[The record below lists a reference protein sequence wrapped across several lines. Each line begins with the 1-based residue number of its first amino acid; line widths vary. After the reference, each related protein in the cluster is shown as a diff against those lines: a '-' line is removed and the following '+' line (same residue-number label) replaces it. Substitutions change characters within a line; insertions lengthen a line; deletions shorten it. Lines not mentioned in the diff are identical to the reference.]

1 MGKGISKHQ
10 KIINY
15 IKDLEVDSKISV
27 RGISQKLS
35 VSEGTAYRAIKEAEK
50 QGLVNTVPRVGTIR
64 IEKVEKKNFEQLT
77 FGEVANIVDGSI
89 LSGRAGLQ
97 KTLNKFVIGAMTVD
111 AMSNYLSKGDLLIVG
126 NREEAFSLA
135 IERDSAILI
144 TGGFHCSEETKR
156 LADEKNLPII
166 SSTYDSFT
174 VATMINKAIYERLIK
189 KEILLV
195 EDILTE
201 DPYSMSKDQTVAQYK
216 SLVEDTGIERF
227 PVLDKDGYLVGIITP
242 KDIVTSKDDQYISD
256 IMSKNPFFVSPKTSV
271 AYAAHYMIWEGVEV
285 LPVLENRVFKGV
297 ITRRDVMKAIHQ
309 MRNQPQ
315 MVETLE
321 DQLIDN
327 FELINIKDGIRYRGR
342 VTPYMLSQLGI
353 ASWSSLNML
362 MTIVGTEAI
371 IKSKNVDMIMDN
383 FTSYFI
389 RPIQIDFVIDV
400 HGKIIDLGR
409 NFCKV
414 EIEILYKD
422 TIIAKS
428 MMSARIMKK

>member
-15 IKDLEVDSKISV
+15 IKYLEVDSKISV

-227 PVLDKDGYLVGIITP
+227 PVLDKEGYLVALSRQR
-242 KDIVTSKDDQYISD
+242 TS
-256 IMSKNPFFVSPKTSV
+256 SPQRMTNTSV
-271 AYAAHYMIWEGVEV
+271 ISCQKSFLYPLNISCICRPLYDS
-285 LPVLENRVFKGV
+285 KGRSA
-297 ITRRDVMKAIHQ
+297 TRTKQ
-309 MRNQPQ
+309 G
-315 MVETLE
+315 
-321 DQLIDN
+321 
-327 FELINIKDGIRYRGR
+327 F
-342 VTPYMLSQLGI
+342 
-353 ASWSSLNML
+353 
-362 MTIVGTEAI
+362 
-371 IKSKNVDMIMDN
+371 
-383 FTSYFI
+383 
-389 RPIQIDFVIDV
+389 
-400 HGKIIDLGR
+400 
-409 NFCKV
+409 
-414 EIEILYKD
+414 
-422 TIIAKS
+422 
-428 MMSARIMKK
+428 